1 MDVEF
6 HGNDYMNPT
15 ISFMTSGGN
24 PFSHLHQ
31 HLTQVSSAPIEG
43 FWSTLELQPDLFAP
57 QSFSVGVVVQTENDR
72 IHYHLLSDF
81 KKFDCIYGHNF
92 PKSVVSDMLS
102 QAEEILR
109 QAAQNRFNLNEVNFG
124 TDNLRLSKP
133 LFTSGKAIDTI
144 IDRLYRD
151 VVVLEPHDAKK
162 IQLFETLDTP
172 TVRKLV
178 NDKLKEIAALNY
190 ERIVLDSDTGV
201 LVRDGEKSHHL
212 DFNLK
217 TSSACGSVVSAV
229 YKTVQSIEMNLLR
242 ANLDLTAYCRF
253 NNFSARGV
261 FLMLPDQSKL
271 EPKEW
276 RKVEDVVGEQSWKL
290 ERDGFRVAAFDSPE
304 LLAKEVYDW
313 AFPTI

>member
-1 MDVEF
+1 
-6 HGNDYMNPT
+6 MNPK

-31 HLTQVSSAPIEG
+31 HFTQVLSAPVEG
-43 FWSTLELQPDLFAP
+43 FWSTLELQPDLFAS
-57 QSFSVGVVVQTENDR
+57 QSFSVGVVVQTDNDR

-81 KKFDCIYGHNF
+81 RKFDCIYGHNF
-92 PKSVVSDMLS
+92 PKSTVIEMLS

-109 QAAQNRFNLNEVNFG
+109 EAAQKRFNLNEVDFW

-133 LFTSGKAIDTI
+133 MFTSGKDIETI

-151 VVVLEPHDAKK
+151 VVVLEPHDTKK

-178 NDKLKEIAALNY
+178 NDRLKEIAALDF

-313 AFPTI
+313 ALPTL